1 MARKLIL
8 NAIEVINGELDKI
21 EEAYNSAVEKQSIL
35 DNLKNDIEHEI
46 ELEKLS
52 GSEMMVKYKELQACL
67 RLRRKY
73 KDDLEYLLSIRVS
86 LNLSHTKSAS
96 KKVSEIDDVMSNKK
110 YKIRIQ
116 QEVREEVLK
125 EVSSIS

>member
-125 EVSSIS
+125 RGK